1 MPVRGRRAGALLA
14 LLVLAGC
21 GEDAQQQAA
30 REATQQYL
38 AASAAAGVYDLA
50 ETHCTDSARTGFFR
64 IEETSVFV
72 CAVRRTEGGCDWFR
86 AEARVGGGQI
96 RLMER
101 DAGCVLPE

>member
-50 ETHCTDSARTGFFR
+50 ETHCTDSARTFLR
-64 IEETSVFV
+64 IEETSVFI
-72 CAVRRTEGGCDWFR
+72 CAVRRTDGDCDWFR
-86 AEARVGGGQI
+86 AEAKAGGGHI

-101 DAGCVLPE
+101 NAGCVLPE